1 MNAIDT
7 NILIR
12 YLTQDD
18 AKQGE
23 AAKELIENGE
33 PVFLTH
39 IVFIEAVWVLTT
51 SYGLDRSTIAK
62 ALNEV
67 TSSGFF
73 ILEKTQIMSKALQ
86 DYRNGFDFA
95 DMLIGYCGEDS
106 GCNTTYT
113 FDKQA
118 GKHLVF
124 TLLSKE

>member
-18 AKQGE
+18 VKQGE
-23 AAKELIENGE
+23 AAKELIENDE

-51 SYGLDRSTIAK
+51 SYGLDRRTIAK
-62 ALNEV
+62 VLHEV

-73 ILEKTQIMSKALQ
+73 ILEKSQIMSKALQ
-86 DYRNGFDFA
+86 DYQNGFDFA
-95 DMLIGYCGEDS
+95 DMLIGYCGEGN

-113 FDKQA
+113 FDKKA

-124 TLLSKE
+124 TLLSK

>member
-18 AKQGE
+18 VKQGE
-23 AAKELIENGE
+23 AAKELIENDE

-39 IVFIEAVWVLTT
+39 IVFIEAVWVLST
-51 SYGLDRSTIAK
+51 SYNLDRHTIAK
-62 ALNEV
+62 VLHEV
-67 TSSGFF
+67 SNSGFF
-73 ILEKTQIMSKALQ
+73 ILEKTQIISKALQ
-86 DYRNGFDFA
+86 DYQNGFDFA
-95 DMLIGYCGEDS
+95 DMLIGYCGERN

-118 GKHLVF
+118 SKHVVF
-124 TLLSKE
+124 TLLSK